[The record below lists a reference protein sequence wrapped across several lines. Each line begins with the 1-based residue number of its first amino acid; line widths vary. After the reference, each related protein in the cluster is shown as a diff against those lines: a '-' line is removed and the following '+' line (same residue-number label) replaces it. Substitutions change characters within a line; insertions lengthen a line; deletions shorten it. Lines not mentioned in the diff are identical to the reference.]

1 MPYILGLELMT
12 ILKTEMEEQ
21 VMLSYEDAGNN
32 Q

>member
-1 MPYILGLELMT
+1 MPDILALELMT

-21 VMLSYEDAGNN
+21 VMSTYEDAGNN